1 MLSGI
6 PSLFWIWSLL
16 KLNKELREENLS
28 QRNLLLSK
36 DFTQYS
42 LLQQDSAQTN
52 IFPDYLAMDDETE
65 ADRWEK
71 LTATDI
77 SRILEEDGIL

>member
-1 MLSGI
+1 
-6 PSLFWIWSLL
+6 
-16 KLNKELREENLS
+16 
-28 QRNLLLSK
+28 
-36 DFTQYS
+36 

>member
-1 MLSGI
+1 
-6 PSLFWIWSLL
+6 
-16 KLNKELREENLS
+16 LS

-36 DFTQYS
+36 DFAQYS
-42 LLQQDSAQTN
+42 FLQENVATQAN
-52 IFPDYLAMDDETE
+52 PFPNYLAMDDEAE